1 MKKDKFISFDGTNQ
15 TFADTDDKKLSIYT
29 VFVPITEGQTQCNR
43 LKQICID
50 NGLPIWRLRL
60 TITANVYSFA
70 RLQGLKTDY

>member
-1 MKKDKFISFDGTNQ
+1 MKK
-15 TFADTDDKKLSIYT
+15 SIFT
-29 VFVPITEGQTQCNR
+29 VFVPVDSQEQCNR